1 MYFVLQSGTE
11 EKEQDQSTQSLD
23 LGFPDDDDDG
33 PQPEGKQSNL
43 QITVVRREYIQQP
56 HTSLCSH

>member
-23 LGFPDDDDDG
+23 LGFPDDDEDG
-33 PQPEGKQSNL
+33 PQPEG
-43 QITVVRREYIQQP
+43 
-56 HTSLCSH
+56 

>member
-1 MYFVLQSGTE
+1 MIFDFCFYLFKSATD

-33 PQPEGKQSNL
+33 PQPEGILHKYKN
-43 QITVVRREYIQQP
+43 IHIK
-56 HTSLCSH
+56 